1 VALQTTSGQEGL
13 THSDSKDQNYP
24 KFLAKK
30 ETMHSFTP
38 VKLSSFTLKKAAEIQ
53 ERIEHLQAELDG
65 LLQTGE
71 ETSPA
76 PVAAAAATPTVSR
89 GRGRKGAAVASGGRG
104 RGRRST
110 SPTGPLAPAVVKVL
124 KSRSSPMSVSEILD
138 GLLSNG
144 YKFASPEPK
153 KNLFARIYRLKGV
166 TQVGPGK
173 FAAE

>member
-1 VALQTTSGQEGL
+1 
-13 THSDSKDQNYP
+13 
-24 KFLAKK
+24 
-30 ETMHSFTP
+30 
-38 VKLSSFTLKKAAEIQ
+38 VKLSSSTLRKAAEIQ
-53 ERIEHLQAELDG
+53 ERIEQLQSQLDS

-71 ETSPA
+71 EASSA
-76 PVAAAAATPTVSR
+76 PVVAAMTAPTVSR
-89 GRGRKGAAVASGGRG
+89 RRGRKAAAVAPVGPS

-124 KSRSSPMSVSEILD
+124 KTRNSPMSVSEILD
-138 GLLSNG
+138 GLLANG

-166 TQVGPGK
+166 KQVGPGK

>member
-1 VALQTTSGQEGL
+1 V
-13 THSDSKDQNYP
+13 N
-24 KFLAKK
+24 
-30 ETMHSFTP
+30 
-38 VKLSSFTLKKAAEIQ
+38 LSSSTLRKAAEIQ
-53 ERIEHLQAELDG
+53 ERIERLQEELGSLLQAGPEASS
-65 LLQTGE
+65 T
-71 ETSPA
+71 PV
-76 PVAAAAATPTVSR
+76 VAAAAVRTVVGQ
-89 GRGRKGAAVASGGRG
+89 GRGRKVAAMPASGIT

-124 KSRSSPMSVSEILD
+124 RSKDAPMSVSEILD

-166 TQVGPGK
+166 KQVGPGK

>member
-1 VALQTTSGQEGL
+1 
-13 THSDSKDQNYP
+13 
-24 KFLAKK
+24 
-30 ETMHSFTP
+30 M
-38 VKLSSFTLKKAAEIQ
+38 KLSSSTLRKAAELQ
-53 ERIEHLQAELDG
+53 ERIEQLQSELDS
-65 LLQTGE
+65 LLQTGQE
-71 ETSPA
+71 ASSA
-76 PVAAAAATPTVSR
+76 PMVAAATAPTVSR
-89 GRGRKGAAVASGGRG
+89 RRGRKAGAVVAARAS

-124 KSRSSPMSVSEILD
+124 KSKNSPMSVSEILD

-166 TQVGPGK
+166 KQVGPGK

>member
-1 VALQTTSGQEGL
+1 
-13 THSDSKDQNYP
+13 
-24 KFLAKK
+24 
-30 ETMHSFTP
+30 M
-38 VKLSSFTLKKAAEIQ
+38 
-53 ERIEHLQAELDG
+53 QAELDG

-71 ETSPA
+71 ETNSA
-76 PVAAAAATPTVSR
+76 PVVAATTTPTVSR
-89 GRGRKGAAVASGGRG
+89 GRGRKAAVVAPAGRG

-110 SPTGPLAPAVVKVL
+110 SPTGPLAPAVVEVL
-124 KSRSSPMSVSEILD
+124 KSRNSPMSVSEILD

-166 TQVGPGK
+166 KQVGPGK

>member
-1 VALQTTSGQEGL
+1 
-13 THSDSKDQNYP
+13 
-24 KFLAKK
+24 
-30 ETMHSFTP
+30 M
-38 VKLSSFTLKKAAEIQ
+38 KLSSSTLRKAAEIQ
-53 ERIEHLQAELDG
+53 ERIEHLQAELND

-71 ETSPA
+71 
-76 PVAAAAATPTVSR
+76 AASSASTLAATSTPAVSR
-89 GRGRKGAAVASGGRG
+89 GRGRKAAAVPPAGRG

-124 KSRSSPMSVSEILD
+124 QSRNSPMSVAEILD

-166 TQVGPGK
+166 KQVGPGK

>member
-1 VALQTTSGQEGL
+1 
-13 THSDSKDQNYP
+13 
-24 KFLAKK
+24 
-30 ETMHSFTP
+30 M
-38 VKLSSFTLKKAAEIQ
+38 KLSSSTLRKAAEIQ
-53 ERIEHLQAELDG
+53 ERIERLQGELDN
-65 LLQTGE
+65 LLQTGAE
-71 ETSPA
+71 VSSTSG
-76 PVAAAAATPTVSR
+76 VAARSTRIGVSR
-89 GRGRKGAAVASGGRG
+89 ARVTKGAAVAPSGGG

-124 KSRSSPMSVSEILD
+124 KSRNSPMSVSEILD

-166 TQVGPGK
+166 KQVGPGK